1 MCSSY
6 QLNSEPDGV
15 DMKEFAYK
23 HPFANAAEKVTF
35 SWIID
40 LLWLG
45 YKRPIEFP
53 DLGR

>member
-6 QLNSEPDGV
+6 QLNAESDGV

-23 HPFANAAEKVTF
+23 HPFASAPEKVTF
-35 SWIID
+35 SWIIG
-40 LLWLG
+40 LLCLG
-45 YKRPIEFP
+45 NKCPIEFS